1 MKVGIIGGGAWGTTL
16 AQVLIDNKAQVLI
29 YEPNLKHLAKINNH
43 EHPVFDQEISSKIK
57 ATDDLLSVINFSDTY
72 LLVLPSKY
80 IREILT
86 KMVGLSSKK
95 MSFIN
100 ASKGIE
106 PDSLLMIHEI
116 VSEVIP
122 KEQLANYATI
132 TGPSHAEEVILRKLT
147 LLTVAS
153 NNEDYAKK
161 IQSLFNNPKYLRV
174 YRTLDLIGVEVGGSV
189 KNAIAI
195 MSGFATGLG
204 LGENAR
210 AALIS
215 RGLNEIKRITLAYG
229 GKIDTVYGLT
239 GMGDLIVTAFSENS
253 RNFRAGKKLA
263 EGYSI
268 DEIEKHS
275 EQTIEGFRSI
285 NALYQFGMK
294 HNLYLPLI
302 DVAWQLI
309 NNQFNKDEIIKLLLE
324 KNLKEE

>member
-1 MKVGIIGGGAWGTTL
+1 
-16 AQVLIDNKAQVLI
+16 
-29 YEPNLKHLAKINNH
+29 
-43 EHPVFDQEISSKIK
+43 
-57 ATDDLLSVINFSDTY
+57 
-72 LLVLPSKY
+72 
-80 IREILT
+80 
-86 KMVGLSSKK
+86 
-95 MSFIN
+95 
-100 ASKGIE
+100 
-106 PDSLLMIHEI
+106 
-116 VSEVIP
+116 
-122 KEQLANYATI
+122 
-132 TGPSHAEEVILRKLT
+132 
-147 LLTVAS
+147 
-153 NNEDYAKK
+153 
-161 IQSLFNNPKYLRV
+161 
-174 YRTLDLIGVEVGGSV
+174 
-189 KNAIAI
+189 